1 MFRSISLPRRV
12 ERPGSAKN
20 ATRQVP
26 RPFDRVT
33 ISVSDA
39 AGRPLRYDADKEV
52 LTSVVSVDAVRGFY
66 VIGGTRILLLD
77 IIIAL
82 ALLAGIAG
90 PIAHLT
96 LSWLFRRY
104 AKRIGGREDS

>member
-1 MFRSISLPRRV
+1 
-12 ERPGSAKN
+12 
-20 ATRQVP
+20 
-26 RPFDRVT
+26 
-33 ISVSDA
+33 
-39 AGRPLRYDADKEV
+39 
-52 LTSVVSVDAVRGFY
+52 VDAVRGFY

-77 IIIAL
+77 IIIAI